1 MAAPEA
7 GAVDN
12 RSRRHPVG
20 PTLDGHRAGPSPPQ
34 LSCYARRDRE
44 GRTDHT
50 RRYRICYRLGLTV
63 KNGLRS
69 APRGERELF
78 EGGPPLALQTWLGL
92 GRPGKPNFVRRAL
105 LVILIGWMPLL
116 VLTIVQWIAQ
126 DSGDPRAFLADIA
139 VHTRSLLAAPMLIVA
154 EAVCAPR
161 LNAIAQQF
169 LDAGL
174 VGEPQRPRFDAAV
187 ASTRRWLQSP
197 LAGFGVIALA
207 YAVIAGLIASFPV
220 DQLPAWH
227 RIGDA
232 AILSYSAAGWWHAF
246 VSFPLLLLLLLGW
259 IWRLCLWSRFLWLV
273 SRLDLRLIPAHPDHA
288 AGLIF
293 VGHSLRALSV
303 LALALGTILAGAAAN
318 NLLRHAGSLFAHAFI
333 VAGAV
338 GFVVALFSAPLLVFS
353 GLLVRE
359 WQRGVFAYGALASD
373 IGAQFEHKW
382 FGPGAPANDDN
393 LAAPDFSATTDL
405 YQVVSNVYAMR
416 FVPVD
421 LTSVTLLIGAMLLP
435 FVPVLPLAMPMG
447 DIINAVKSL
456 LF

>member
-1 MAAPEA
+1 
-7 GAVDN
+7 
-12 RSRRHPVG
+12 
-20 PTLDGHRAGPSPPQ
+20 
-34 LSCYARRDRE
+34 
-44 GRTDHT
+44 
-50 RRYRICYRLGLTV
+50 
-63 KNGLRS
+63 
-69 APRGERELF
+69 
-78 EGGPPLALQTWLGL
+78 
-92 GRPGKPNFVRRAL
+92 
-105 LVILIGWMPLL
+105 
-116 VLTIVQWIAQ
+116 VLTIVQSIAQ
-126 DSGDPRAFLADIA
+126 DSGGPGAFFPDIA
-139 VHTRSLLAAPMLIVA
+139 VHARSLLAAPMLIVA

-174 VGEPQRPRFDAAV
+174 VREPQRARFDAAV
-187 ASTRRWLQSP
+187 ASTRLLLQSP
-197 LAGFGVIALA
+197 LAGIGVVALA
-207 YAVIAGLIASFPV
+207 YAMIAGLIALFPV

-232 AILSYSAAGWWHAF
+232 AVLSYSAAGWWHAF
-246 VSFPLLLLLLLGW
+246 VSLPLLLLLLLGW

-273 SRLDLRLIPAHPDHA
+273 SRLDLHLIPAHPDHA

-303 LALALGTILAGAAAN
+303 LALALGTILAGGAAN
-318 NLLRHAGSLFAHAFI
+318 NLLRHAGSFFAHTFI

-353 GLLVRE
+353 ERLVRE

-373 IGAQFEHKW
+373 IGARFEGKW

-393 LAAPDFSATTDL
+393 LAAPDFSSTTDL
-405 YQVVSNVYAMR
+405 YQVVSNVYEMR

-435 FVPVLPLAMPMG
+435 FVPVLPLAMPIGEIMQG
-447 DIINAVKSL
+447 VKSL

>member
-1 MAAPEA
+1 M
-7 GAVDN
+7 
-12 RSRRHPVG
+12 
-20 PTLDGHRAGPSPPQ
+20 
-34 LSCYARRDRE
+34 
-44 GRTDHT
+44 
-50 RRYRICYRLGLTV
+50 

-207 YAVIAGLIASFPV
+207 YAVIAGLIPSFPV

>member
-1 MAAPEA
+1 M
-7 GAVDN
+7 
-12 RSRRHPVG
+12 
-20 PTLDGHRAGPSPPQ
+20 
-34 LSCYARRDRE
+34 
-44 GRTDHT
+44 
-50 RRYRICYRLGLTV
+50 
-63 KNGLRS
+63 KNGLRG
-69 APRGERELF
+69 APQGERELF
-78 EGGPPLALQTWLGL
+78 EGGPPVVLQTWLGL
-92 GRPGKPNFVRRAL
+92 GRPGQPNFGRRAL
-105 LVILIGWMPLL
+105 LVILIGWIPLL
-116 VLTIVQWIAQ
+116 VLTIVQSIAQ
-126 DSGDPRAFLADIA
+126 DSGGPGAFFPDIA
-139 VHTRSLLAAPMLIVA
+139 VHARSLLAAPMLIVA

-174 VGEPQRPRFDAAV
+174 VREPQRARFDAAV
-187 ASTRRWLQSP
+187 ASTRLLLQSP
-197 LAGFGVIALA
+197 LAGIGVVALA
-207 YAVIAGLIASFPV
+207 YAMIAGLIALFPV

-232 AILSYSAAGWWHAF
+232 AELSYSAAGWWHAF
-246 VSFPLLLLLLLGW
+246 VSLPLLLLLLLGW

-273 SRLDLRLIPAHPDHA
+273 SRLDLHLIPAHPDHA

-303 LALALGTILAGAAAN
+303 LALALGTILAGGAAN
-318 NLLRHAGSLFAHAFI
+318 NLLRHAGSFFAHTFI

-353 GLLVRE
+353 ERLVRE

-373 IGAQFEHKW
+373 IGARFEGKW

-393 LAAPDFSATTDL
+393 LAAPDFSSTTDL
-405 YQVVSNVYAMR
+405 YQVVSNVYEMR

-435 FVPVLPLAMPMG
+435 FVPVLPLAMPIGEIMQG
-447 DIINAVKSL
+447 VKSL